1 MAYLTHLGIYLEL
14 DATPIAGYITTEREP
29 PRPFHGWLELSS
41 AIEAQR
47 AAGPGNTRPSERTLA
62 SSPSTRRG
70 DSSRSS
76 GAVPPR
82 PAPQSGVPTGGR
94 HGDVRHR
101 AAVAWLAQRT
111 QPRWMLLG
119 AWTCA
124 GWSGVAVPAL
134 ANTRHIWVLAW
145 WGLGLLAT
153 LVLLAFIWTEQASG
167 QGPDDGDQPH
177 PGGPPEPPQGARP
190 PKGRHQGRSHVLEQ
204 RATPLGHNS
213 APRRKR

>member
-47 AAGPGNTRPSERTLA
+47 AAGPGNTGPSERTLA
-62 SSPSTRRG
+62 SSPSTRCG

-76 GAVPPR
+76 SAVPPR
-82 PAPQSGVPTGGR
+82 PAPQSGAPTGG
-94 HGDVRHR
+94 
-101 AAVAWLAQRT
+101 QRT

-134 ANTRHIWVLAW
+134 AITRHIWVLAW

-167 QGPDDGDQPH
+167 QGPDDGDEPH
-177 PGGPPEPPQGARP
+177 PGSPPEPPQSARP
-190 PKGRHQGRSHVLEQ
+190 PKGRHQGRSHVVEQ
-204 RATPLGHNS
+204 RATPHGHH
-213 APRRKR
+213 APPHRKR

>member
-62 SSPSTRRG
+62 SSPSTRCG

-119 AWTCA
+119 AWTWGGGGGGA
-124 GWSGVAVPAL
+124 VAARAL
-134 ANTRHIWVLAW
+134 TRHIWVLAW